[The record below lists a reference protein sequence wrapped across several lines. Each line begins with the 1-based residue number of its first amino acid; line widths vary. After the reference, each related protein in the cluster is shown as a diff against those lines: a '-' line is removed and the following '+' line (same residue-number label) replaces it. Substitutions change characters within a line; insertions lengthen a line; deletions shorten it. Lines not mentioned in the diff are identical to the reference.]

1 MQVTLPVLYS
11 FRRCPYA
18 MRARLALAISGQA
31 CELREVVLKAKPA
44 ELISASAKASVPV
57 LVLPSGEVIDE
68 SLDIMRW
75 ALGLNDP
82 AQWLPAEPEQ
92 AAPMQALIDDCDQ
105 TFKHHLDRYKYPN
118 RYDGADALQH
128 RAAAAVWLQRLAQQL
143 TPEGWLF
150 GPVASLAD
158 MAIAPFVRQFAQ
170 TDPLWFEQQNWS
182 ALQAWLSRIVSS
194 ALFEGVM
201 HKYPAWQSETM
212 GPIFCGPTFS
222 ESVSLPSP

>member
-1 MQVTLPVLYS
+1 MQDALPVLYS

-44 ELISASAKASVPV
+44 ELLNASAKATVPV
-57 LVLPSGEVIDE
+57 LVLPNGQVIDQ
-68 SLDIMRW
+68 SLAIMRW
-75 ALGLNDP
+75 ALQLNDP
-82 AQWLPAEPEQ
+82 ARWLSANPAQ

-118 RYDGADALQH
+118 RYAGADAQQH
-128 RAAAAVWLQRLAQQL
+128 RAAAAVWLQRLGQQL

-150 GPVASLAD
+150 GPTESLAD

-170 TDPLWFEQQNWS
+170 TDPLWFEQQDWL
-182 ALQAWLSRIVSS
+182 ALQVWLDRIVSG
-194 ALFEGVM
+194 ALFESVM
-201 HKYPAWQSETM
+201 DKYPAWQSGTI
-212 GPIFCGPTFS
+212 GPVF
-222 ESVSLPSP
+222 PSAT

>member
-31 CELREVVLKAKPA
+31 CELREVVLRAKPS
-44 ELISASAKASVPV
+44 ELVMASAKASVPV
-57 LVLPSGEVIDE
+57 LVLPNGEVIDQ

-75 ALGLNDP
+75 ALQLNDP
-82 AQWLPAEPEQ
+82 AQWLPANPAQ
-92 AAPMQALIDDCDQ
+92 ATQVQALIDDCEQ

-118 RYDGADALQH
+118 RYAGADALQH
-128 RAAAAVWLQRLAQQL
+128 RAAAAAWLRQLGQQL

-150 GPVASLAD
+150 GPAASLTD

-170 TDPLWFEQQNWS
+170 TDPHWFEQQDWP

-194 ALFEGVM
+194 ALFDSVM
-201 HKYPAWQSETM
+201 HKYAAWESGSTGPVFPPA
-212 GPIFCGPTFS
+212 P
-222 ESVSLPSP
+222 

>member
-1 MQVTLPVLYS
+1 MQATLPVLYS

-44 ELISASAKASVPV
+44 ELLRASAKASVPV
-57 LVLPSGEVIDE
+57 LVLPSGEVIAQ

-75 ALGLNDP
+75 ALQINDP
-82 AQWLPAEPEQ
+82 AQWLPAGLEQ
-92 AAPMQALIDDCDQ
+92 VAQVQALIDDCET

-128 RAAAAVWLQRLAQQL
+128 RTAAAAWLKQLAQQL
-143 TPEGWLF
+143 SPEGWLF
-150 GPVASLAD
+150 GPSASLAD

-170 TDPLWFEQQNWS
+170 TDPLWFAQQDWP
-182 ALQAWLSRIVSS
+182 ALQAWLDRIVSS
-194 ALFEGVM
+194 ALFDSVM
-201 HKYPAWQSETM
+201 HKHPAWESGST
-212 GPIFCGPTFS
+212 GPVFPPQLTC
-222 ESVSLPSP
+222 